1 MLVKVAAG
9 VILRNDSVFIALR
22 QSNQHQGDL
31 WEFPGGKCEP
41 SEAVDVALVR
51 ELKEE
56 CGISVTEYSF
66 FKAISHDYGDKQVEL
81 HFYKV
86 TGFKDEPMGKEGQEV
101 RWVTVSDLLY
111 YEFPEANKVIVE
123 ALMAEVT

>member
-22 QSNQHQGDL
+22 QSNQHQGGL

-56 CGISVTEYSF
+56 CGISVTEHSF
-66 FKAISHDYGDKQVEL
+66 LKRSRMITVINKLNCISTKSLVLKMSQWV
-81 HFYKV
+81 K
-86 TGFKDEPMGKEGQEV
+86 KGKRCAG
-101 RWVTVSDLLY
+101 
-111 YEFPEANKVIVE
+111 
-123 ALMAEVT
+123 